1 MKIFSG
7 SSSQELTDKI
17 CVILNKQQ
25 QRFSSMGT
33 VYESEIVPGKLK
45 IDKFSDGE
53 ILPLF
58 QQSVRDEDVFFV
70 QTTNSSDNIMETLLV
85 IDAAKRA
92 GCKSFTLVSPF
103 QGYSRQDKTD
113 HLRSSIGSKV
123 LADILTTAGM
133 NRIITIDFHA
143 SAIQGFYNVPVIHL
157 NGNKIFIDY
166 IRENHIEDLTIVAPD
181 QGAVKRA
188 SDFCKAFPESTF
200 AMINKKRIKP
210 NEIHSM
216 ELVGDVTGRNVVIV
230 DDMADTLGTMCK
242 AVELLI
248 EKGAK
253 SVRCI
258 ATHGILSGKA
268 IENLYNSKIT
278 ELLVS
283 DSIPLICDKDSSRND
298 GRGLRQGPP
307 SPTKLKV
314 ISCDKIIGK
323 SIWSLTNKQSIHEI
337 NMI

>member
-7 SSSQELTDKI
+7 TSSQGLTEKI
-17 CVILNKQQ
+17 CKILNKEQK
-25 QRFSSMGT
+25 RFSSMGM
-33 VYESEIVPGKLK
+33 VDEEITTGKLK

-58 QQSVRDEDVFFV
+58 SESVRDQDVFFI

-85 IDAAKRA
+85 IDAAKRS
-92 GCKSFTLVSPF
+92 GCKSFTLVAPF

-113 HLRSSIGSKV
+113 HLRSSIGSKM
-123 LADILTTAGM
+123 LADILVSAGM
-133 NRIITIDFHA
+133 ARIITIDLHA

-166 IRENHIEDLTIVAPD
+166 IKENHIEDLTIVAPD

-188 SDFCKAFPESTF
+188 SDFCKAFPDATF

-242 AVELLI
+242 AAELLI

-283 DSIPLICDKDSSRND
+283 DSIPFISEKDSSRNED
-298 GRGLRQGPP
+298 RGLKQGPP

-314 ISCDKIIGK
+314 ISCDRIIGK
-323 SIWSLTNKQSIHEI
+323 SIWGLVNRQSIHELNAI
-337 NMI
+337 

>member
-7 SSSQELTDKI
+7 RNSQQLTKRICDILQNQVGSSK
-17 CVILNKQQ
+17 VITL
-25 QRFSSMGT
+25 
-33 VYESEIVPGKLK
+33 GKLK

-58 QQSVRDEDVFFV
+58 DESVRDEDVFFV
-70 QTTNSSDNIMETLLV
+70 QTTNTSDNIMETLLV

-92 GCKSFTLVSPF
+92 GCKSFTLIAPF

-123 LADILTTAGM
+123 LADILEKVGM
-133 NRIITIDFHA
+133 SRIITIDLHA
-143 SAIQGFYNVPVIHL
+143 SAIQGFYNIPVIHL

-166 IRENHIEDLTIVAPD
+166 IKENKIEDLTIVAPD

-188 SDFCKAFPESTF
+188 SDFCKAFPDSTF

-216 ELVGDVTGRNVVIV
+216 ELVGDVTDRNVVIV
-230 DDMADTLGTMCK
+230 DDMADTLGTMKK
-242 AVELLI
+242 AAELLM

-258 ATHGILSGKA
+258 ATHGVLSGKA
-268 IENLYNSKIT
+268 YENLENSQIT

-283 DSIPLICDKDSSRND
+283 DSIAPSGASS
-298 GRGLRQGPP
+298 
-307 SPTKLKV
+307 TKLKY
-314 ISCDKIIGK
+314 ISCDNIISK
-323 SIWSLTNKQSIHEI
+323 AIWSLSQHKSIHEI
-337 NMI
+337 NTI

>member
-7 SSSQELTDKI
+7 TSCQNLTNQICKVLQEELVKHSSFGMVD
-17 CVILNKQQ
+17 
-25 QRFSSMGT
+25 G
-33 VYESEIVPGKLK
+33 EITPGRLK

-58 QQSVRDEDVFFV
+58 QDSIRDQDVFFV
-70 QTTNSSDNIMETLLV
+70 QTTNNSDNIMETLLV

-92 GCKSFTLVSPF
+92 GCKSFTLVAPF

-113 HLRSSIGSKV
+113 HLRSSIGSKM
-123 LADILTTAGM
+123 LADVLTAAGM
-133 NRIITIDFHA
+133 NRIITIDLHA

-157 NGNKIFIDY
+157 NGNKIFIEY
-166 IRENHIEDLTIVAPD
+166 IKEHEIGDLTIVAPD

-188 SDFCKAFPESTF
+188 SDFCKAFPEATF

-216 ELVGDVTGRNVVIV
+216 ELVGDVQSRNVVIV

-242 AVELLI
+242 AAELLMN
-248 EKGAK
+248 KGAK

-268 IENLYNSKIT
+268 FENLENSVMD
-278 ELLVS
+278 EVLVS
-283 DSIPLICDKDSSRND
+283 DTIAYNPVR
-298 GRGLRQGPP
+298 PMP
-307 SPTKLKV
+307 SKLKY
-314 ISCDKIIGK
+314 ISCANLIAK
-323 SIWSLTNKQSIHEI
+323 SIWSLSQHRSIHEI
-337 NMI
+337 NIV

>member
-7 SSSQELTDKI
+7 TGSQELTNSI
-17 CVILNKQQ
+17 CKILNKELKS
-25 QRFSSMGT
+25 FSSFGIIDEE
-33 VYESEIVPGKLK
+33 VKPGRLK

-58 QQSVRDEDVFFV
+58 NESVRDQDVFFV

-92 GCKSFTLVSPF
+92 GCKSFTLVAPF

-113 HLRSSIGSKV
+113 HLRSSIGSKM
-123 LADILTTAGM
+123 LADVLTTAGM
-133 NRIITIDFHA
+133 NRIITIDLHA

-166 IRENHIEDLTIVAPD
+166 IKENNIEDLTIVAPD

-216 ELVGDVTGRNVVIV
+216 DLVGEVNGRNVVIV
-230 DDMADTLGTMCK
+230 DDMVDTGNTLAK
-242 AVELLI
+242 AANLI
-248 EKGAK
+248 IENGAK
-253 SVRCI
+253 SVTCI
-258 ATHGILSGKA
+258 ATHGVLSGPA
-268 IENLYNSKIT
+268 IEILNNSK
-278 ELLVS
+278 LNKVVVS
-283 DSIPLICDKDSSRND
+283 DSIPSVFIKSKDCH
-298 GRGLRQGPP
+298 
-307 SPTKLKV
+307 KLEV
-314 ISCDKIIGK
+314 ISSSNIIAK
-323 SIWSLTNKQSIHEI
+323 SIFALSNQISINSI
-337 NMI
+337 NFV

>member
-7 SSSQELTDKI
+7 TSSQSLIEKI
-17 CVILNKQQ
+17 CKILNKELKS
-25 QRFSSMGT
+25 FSSFGMID
-33 VYESEIVPGKLK
+33 EEIKPGRLK

-58 QQSVRDEDVFFV
+58 QETIRDEDVFFV
-70 QTTNSSDNIMETLLV
+70 QTTNNSDNIMETLLV
-85 IDAAKRA
+85 IDAAKRS
-92 GCKSFTLVSPF
+92 GCKSFTLVAPF

-113 HLRSSIGSKV
+113 HLRSSIGSKM
-123 LADILTTAGM
+123 LADILVSAGM
-133 NRIITIDFHA
+133 ARIITIDLHA

-166 IRENHIEDLTIVAPD
+166 IKENHIEDLTIVAPD

-188 SDFCKAFPESTF
+188 SDFCKAFPEATF

-216 ELVGDVTGRNVVIV
+216 ELVGDVTGLNVVIV

-242 AVELLI
+242 AAELLI

-283 DSIPLICDKDSSRND
+283 DSIPFISEKDSSRNE
-298 GRGLRQGPP
+298 GRGLKQGPP
-307 SPTKLKV
+307 SETKLKV
-314 ISCDKIIGK
+314 ISCDRIIGK
-323 SIWSLTNKQSIHEI
+323 SIWGLVNRQSIHELNSI
-337 NMI
+337 

>member
-58 QQSVRDEDVFFV
+58 QESVRDEDVFFV

-92 GCKSFTLVSPF
+92 GCKSFTLIAPF
-103 QGYSRQDKTD
+103 QSYSRQDKTD
-113 HLRSSIGSKV
+113 HLRSSIGSKM
-123 LADILTTAGM
+123 LADILSTAGM
-133 NRIITIDFHA
+133 NRIITIDLHA

-188 SDFCKAFPESTF
+188 SDFCKAFPDASF

-216 ELVGDVTGRNVVIV
+216 ELVGDVTGRNVIIV

-242 AVELLI
+242 AAELLM

-253 SVRCI
+253 SVRAI

-268 IENLYNSKIT
+268 YTNLESSVLT

-283 DSIPLICDKDSSRND
+283 DSIPAKL
-298 GRGLRQGPP
+298 
-307 SPTKLKV
+307 SPKLKV
-314 ISCDKIIGK
+314 ISCDNIIAR
-323 SIWSLTNKQSIHEI
+323 SIWGLVNKKSIHELNSI
-337 NMI
+337 

>member
-7 SSSQELTDKI
+7 TSCQNLTNQICKVLQEELVKHSSFGMVD
-17 CVILNKQQ
+17 
-25 QRFSSMGT
+25 G
-33 VYESEIVPGKLK
+33 EITPGRLK

-58 QQSVRDEDVFFV
+58 QDSIRDQDVFFV
-70 QTTNSSDNIMETLLV
+70 QTTNNSDNIMETLLV

-92 GCKSFTLVSPF
+92 GCKSFTLVAPF

-113 HLRSSIGSKV
+113 HLRSSIGSKM
-123 LADILTTAGM
+123 LADVLTAAGM
-133 NRIITIDFHA
+133 NRIITIDLHA

-157 NGNKIFIDY
+157 NGNKIFIEY
-166 IRENHIEDLTIVAPD
+166 IKEHEIGDLTIVAPD

-188 SDFCKAFPESTF
+188 SDFCKAFPEATF

-216 ELVGDVTGRNVVIV
+216 ELVGDVQGRNVVIV

-242 AVELLI
+242 AAELLMN
-248 EKGAK
+248 KGAK

-268 IENLYNSKIT
+268 FENLESSVMD
-278 ELLVS
+278 EVLVS
-283 DSIPLICDKDSSRND
+283 DTIAYNPVR
-298 GRGLRQGPP
+298 PMP
-307 SPTKLKV
+307 SKLKY
-314 ISCDKIIGK
+314 ISCANLIAK
-323 SIWSLTNKQSIHEI
+323 SIWSLSQHRSIHEI
-337 NMI
+337 NIV

>member
-7 SSSQELTDKI
+7 TNIQQLATRICKIINTELET
-17 CVILNKQQ
+17 
-25 QRFSSMGT
+25 R
-33 VYESEIVPGKLK
+33 PGRLK
-45 IDKFSDGE
+45 IEKFSDGE

-58 QQSVRDEDVFFV
+58 LESVRGEDIFYI
-70 QTTNSSDNIMETLLV
+70 QTTNTSDNIMETLLV

-113 HLRSSIGSKV
+113 HLRSSIGSKL

-133 NRIITIDFHA
+133 NRIISIDFHA
-143 SAIQGFYNVPVIHL
+143 LAIQGFYNVPVIHL
-157 NGNKIFIDY
+157 NGNKIFIEY
-166 IRENHIEDLTIVAPD
+166 IKEHPIEDLTIVAPD

-216 ELVGDVTGRNVVIV
+216 ELVGDVRDRNVIIV

-242 AVELLI
+242 AAELLM
-248 EKGAK
+248 EKGAR
-253 SVRCI
+253 SVRAI
-258 ATHGILSGKA
+258 ATHGILSGGA
-268 IENLYNSKIT
+268 YQNLESSVIT

-283 DSIPLICDKDSSRND
+283 DSIKSLT
-298 GRGLRQGPP
+298 
-307 SPTKLKV
+307 SPKLKV
-314 ISCDKIIGK
+314 ISCDKIIAKAILG
-323 SIWSLTNKQSIHEI
+323 LVNKKSIHEI
-337 NMI
+337 NTI

>member
-7 SSSQELTDKI
+7 SSSQELTNQI
-17 CVILNKQQ
+17 CVILNKEQK
-25 QRFSSMGT
+25 RFSSMGI
-33 VYESEIVPGKLK
+33 VEQEIIPGKLK

-58 QQSVRDEDVFFV
+58 QESVRDEDVFFV

-92 GCKSFTLVSPF
+92 GCKSFTLVAPF
-103 QGYSRQDKTD
+103 QAYSRQDKTD

-123 LADILTTAGM
+123 LADVLTTAGM
-133 NRIITIDFHA
+133 TRVMTIDLHA

-166 IRENHIEDLTIVAPD
+166 IKEHQIEDLTIVAPD

-200 AMINKKRIKP
+200 AMINKKRIRP

-216 ELVGDVTGRNVVIV
+216 ELVGDVEGRNVVIV
-230 DDMADTLGTMCK
+230 DDMADTLGTLKK
-242 AVELLI
+242 ASELI
-248 EKGAK
+248 MAKGAK
-253 SVRCI
+253 SVRAI
-258 ATHGILSGKA
+258 ATHGILSGA
-268 IENLYNSKIT
+268 AMENLYSSQLT
-278 ELLVS
+278 ELMVS
-283 DSIPLICDKDSSRND
+283 DSIPSTLQKEKDQVGD
-298 GRGLRQGPP
+298 
-307 SPTKLKV
+307 KLKV
-314 ISCDKIIGK
+314 ISCDRIIGK
-323 SIWSLTNKQSIHEI
+323 SIWGLVNRQSIHELNAI
-337 NMI
+337 

>member
-7 SSSQELTDKI
+7 TTCQNLTNQICKVLNEELLKFTG
-17 CVILNKQQ
+17 N
-25 QRFSSMGT
+25 
-33 VYESEIVPGKLK
+33 YNEISPGRLK

-58 QQSVRDEDVFFV
+58 QDSIRDQDVFFV
-70 QTTNSSDNIMETLLV
+70 QSTNSSENIMETLLV

-92 GCKSFTLVSPF
+92 GCKSFTLVAPF

-113 HLRSSIGSKV
+113 HLRSSIGSKM
-123 LADILTTAGM
+123 LADILTSAGM
-133 NRIITIDFHA
+133 NRIITIDLHA

-157 NGNKIFIDY
+157 NGNKIFIEY
-166 IRENHIEDLTIVAPD
+166 IKEHQIQDLTIVAPD

-188 SDFCKAFPESTF
+188 SDFCKAFPEATF

-216 ELVGDVTGRNVVIV
+216 ELVGDVQGRNVVIV

-242 AVELLI
+242 AAELLI
-248 EKGAK
+248 NKGAK

-268 IENLYNSKIT
+268 FENLKKSVMD
-278 ELLVS
+278 EVLVS
-283 DSIPLICDKDSSRND
+283 DTITLNRPAS
-298 GRGLRQGPP
+298 
-307 SPTKLKV
+307 KLKY
-314 ISCDKIIGK
+314 ISCANLIAK
-323 SIWSLTNKQSIHEI
+323 SIWSLTQNKSIHEI
-337 NMI
+337 NVV